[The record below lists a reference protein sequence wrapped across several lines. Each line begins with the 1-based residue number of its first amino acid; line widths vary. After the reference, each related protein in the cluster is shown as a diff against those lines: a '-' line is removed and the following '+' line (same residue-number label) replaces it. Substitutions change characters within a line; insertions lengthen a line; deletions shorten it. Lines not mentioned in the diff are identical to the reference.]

1 MKWFE
6 NAGLRLVVLMMFAF
20 PSVEAAEGIR
30 DRSENVVARL
40 TVLDGLALR
49 CQSALEVMGKA
60 GMASDDC
67 ASYIK
72 NMNGK
77 YFQSTMDDC
86 KSLLDWHNAKIAEV
100 KNSID
105 QMVIDKPDEAN
116 AILDQIKSVK
126 AACSVESL
134 ESYKNLLKPLATI
147 KALSQLE

>member
-1 MKWFE
+1 MKCFE
-6 NAGLRLVVLMMFAF
+6 RSGVALVVLMLLSPLGA
-20 PSVEAAEGIR
+20 VAEGIK
-30 DRSENVVARL
+30 DRSESVVARL

-49 CQSALEVMGKA
+49 CQSTLEVMGKA
-60 GMASDDC
+60 GMTSEDC

-72 NMNGK
+72 NINGK

-100 KNSID
+100 KNSIE
-105 QMVIDKPDEAN
+105 QLAIDKPDEAN